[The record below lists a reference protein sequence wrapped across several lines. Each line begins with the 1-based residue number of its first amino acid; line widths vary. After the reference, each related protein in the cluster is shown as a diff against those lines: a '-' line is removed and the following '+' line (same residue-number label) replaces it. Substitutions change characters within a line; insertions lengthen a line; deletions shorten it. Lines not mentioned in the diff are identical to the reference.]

1 MTASSKK
8 VSFTIQQRSNYLL
21 MQRGV
26 SSPKM
31 NNFTRGEKNVNVA
44 AIIQKFKKE
53 DMPQH
58 KKNEYKVLHMPRNT
72 LLEPQNVVAAWGGG
86 DEEKNEVSNTLRQLR

>member
-1 MTASSKK
+1 
-8 VSFTIQQRSNYLL
+8 
-21 MQRGV
+21 
-26 SSPKM
+26 
-31 NNFTRGEKNVNVA
+31 
-44 AIIQKFKKE
+44 
-53 DMPQH
+53 MPQH